1 MFATL
6 SMARTAARE
15 GSHEQVA
22 QMISARRRG
31 GGGGGSNSP
40 AGPPRYVGKREWPPV
55 RRRRRRRRAGGR
67 GTGWSGLRG
76 GEGRAAEGGGEE
88 ERKERRGK
96 EKNREERKTKEG
108 DKTKTGDETGEAWP
122 PGASTPTIP
131 SLASLATHPIFRF
144 SHLLSSF
151 LSFFFLHMRSRNLF
165 EFNANTHR
173 QQQISQGPKSH
184 RLNFVT
190 YRQVSFFFE
199 FFIHFDDYS
208 QMSFSQVTSD
218 HLSSESTES
227 FLFYCFW
234 LTSNNKSDE

>member
-31 GGGGGSNSP
+31 GGGATHRPDRHGTLGSASGHRF
-40 AGPPRYVGKREWPPV
+40 AGEG
-55 RRRRRRRRAGGR
+55 
-67 GTGWSGLRG
+67 G
-76 GEGRAAEGGGEE
+76 GEGRGRGLGGVASAEEKAAPRREE

>member
-1 MFATL
+1 
-6 SMARTAARE
+6 MARTAARE

-22 QMISARRRG
+22 QMISARRSLGGGEQLTGRTATVRWEARVATGSPEKAAAKGGGEGDWVEWPPRRRRPRRG
-31 GGGGGSNSP
+31 GG
-40 AGPPRYVGKREWPPV
+40 RKRRE
-55 RRRRRRRRAGGR
+55 RKG
-67 GTGWSGLRG
+67 
-76 GEGRAAEGGGEE
+76 E
-88 ERKERRGK
+88 ERKRIGRRG
-96 EKNREERKTKEG
+96 RRRKGIKRGPETKRG
-108 DKTKTGDETGEAWP
+108 R
-122 PGASTPTIP
+122 PGRPVP
-131 SLASLATHPIFRF
+131 QRQP
-144 SHLLSSF
+144 SHLSQVSPRILFSVFHISF
-151 LSFFFLHMRSRNLF
+151 LLFFSFFFLHMRSRNLF

>member
-31 GGGGGSNSP
+31 GGGEQLTGRTATVRWEARVATGSPEKAAAKGG
-40 AGPPRYVGKREWPPV
+40 E
-55 RRRRRRRRAGGR
+55 

-76 GEGRAAEGGGEE
+76 GEGRAAEGEE

-151 LSFFFLHMRSRNLF
+151 LFFFFLHMRSRNLF

-227 FLFYCFW
+227 FLFYCFC
-234 LTSNNKSDE
+234 